1 MENSNEK
8 KYDISK
14 SNFFANIPEKND
26 NEIKNEINEQPPQ
39 TIQTPL
45 SNMNPQFSQNAISFN
60 NQINNNSNINTINN
74 ISNNNISYVNSNF
87 FPPQNI
93 SSSNFYPPYQINNQY
108 PNNQMQS
115 LNYQNNINYSTP
127 IQNQSSTPT
136 PSPSFFQKVSES
148 AMNLIKKEDPLNLI
162 TDINPKFYEEIIE
175 KSKKEIQCQ
184 TLQKNDMSDIEIKS
198 IISNPRKVSD
208 SLLKNSY
215 LIYDITTPKLN
226 WFVNRRYSDFVW
238 LREILISLFPTV
250 LIPQLPKKKIGNRR
264 FEEDFVEKRLKGLQN
279 FLDEVLKNEILK
291 TAEPLKTF
299 LSLTERGFF
308 EQQMKVL
315 TPKNILIDSILGIK
329 SFSGKIQVADLET
342 EQLNN
347 SKTYFAS
354 VENFFNTQEEELKN
368 IKYNLNEY
376 NLHMVEVC
384 KHLEQ
389 MENGFGRLSQY
400 YSKANLEKDIC
411 NVLEQYQIFFKNWK
425 RVQINQTSIIRNK
438 LLEYFKY
445 IKNKGLSLIEL
456 LKKQNEIQNEYNKI
470 KEDLINKKESYWK
483 KMDITKW
490 EMNPMAQI
498 DSALLFR
505 DKNYAFSKMCFQE
518 TLIVNNKG
526 DLLGYYYRNN
536 VLNIKDVINNITKFS
551 VDNLKGFSKEIEP
564 TVTDVLNVWSN
575 LESSNL

>member
-74 ISNNNISYVNSNF
+74 ISNNNISYANSNF

-264 FEEDFVEKRLKGLQN
+264 FEEDFVEKRIKGLQN

-299 LSLTERGFF
+299 LSLTERSFF

-347 SKTYFAS
+347 SKTYFTS

>member
-26 NEIKNEINEQPPQ
+26 DEKKNEIKEQSPQ
-39 TIQTPL
+39 IIQTPL
-45 SNMNPQFSQNAISFN
+45 SNMNPQIPQNSFSYN
-60 NQINNNSNINTINN
+60 NNINNNNINN
-74 ISNNNISYVNSNF
+74 IPNSNLSYANSNF
-87 FPPQNI
+87 FPSQNI
-93 SSSNFYPPYQINNQY
+93 SSSNYYSPYQMNNQY
-108 PNNQMQS
+108 QNNQIPNLN
-115 LNYQNNINYSTP
+115 LNYQNNYNYSSQM
-127 IQNQSSTPT
+127 QNQTSTPN

-162 TDINPKFYEEIIE
+162 TDINPKFYEDIIE
-175 KSKKEIQCQ
+175 KSKKEIKCQ
-184 TLQKNDMSDIEIKS
+184 NLEKNDMSNTEIKAV
-198 IISNPRKVSD
+198 ISNPRKVSD
-208 SLLKNSY
+208 SILKNSY
-215 LIYDITTPKLN
+215 LIYDITTTKLN

-264 FEEDFVEKRLKGLQN
+264 FEDDFVEKRLKGLQN

-315 TPKNILIDSILGIK
+315 TPKNIMIDSILGIK
-329 SFSGKIQVADLET
+329 SFDGKIQVANLEN
-342 EQLNN
+342 EQISNI
-347 SKTYFAS
+347 KTYFGT
-354 VENFFNTQEEELKN
+354 VENFFNVQEEEIKN
-368 IKYNLNEY
+368 IKNNLNEY

-384 KHLEQ
+384 KHLEK
-389 MENGFGRLSQY
+389 MENGFNRLSQY
-400 YSKANLEKDIC
+400 YNKANLEKDIC
-411 NVLEQYQIFFKNWK
+411 NVFEQYQIFFKNWK

-438 LLEYFKY
+438 LIEYFRY

-456 LKKQNEIQNEYNKI
+456 IKKQNEVQDEYNKI
-470 KEDLINKKESYWK
+470 KEALNNKKEGYWK

-498 DSALLFR
+498 DSVLLFR

-518 TLIVNNKG
+518 TMVLDNKG

-536 VLNIKDVINNITKFS
+536 ILNIKEVIKCITKYS
-551 VDNLKGFSKEIEP
+551 VDNLISFSKEIEP
-564 TVTDVLNVWSN
+564 TVTDVVNVWSN
-575 LESSNL
+575 LASNL

>member
-74 ISNNNISYVNSNF
+74 ISNNNISYANSNF

-315 TPKNILIDSILGIK
+315 TPKNIMIDSILGIK

>member
-1 MENSNEK
+1 MEKSNEK

-60 NQINNNSNINTINN
+60 NQINNNSNINTIIN
-74 ISNNNISYVNSNF
+74 ISNNNISYANSNF

-470 KEDLINKKESYWK
+470 KDDLINKKESYWK